1 MEINNAKL
9 KRNLLFCL
17 ITSIECDLRFHV
29 LEINNSNPKIPKEI
43 IEKAN
48 ERYYNDNK
56 LKSEDINKIV
66 DYFDLGDCVQI
77 INANKNTYNNEKL
90 IREILES
97 IEKIIPVRNRVMH
110 SRPLNFDDDEIVLN
124 FTDEIKK
131 YNKVI
136 NFKETIKELNIID
149 SNPNYLVS
157 VKISSK
163 EEKNS
168 IHHNLPMADYDDT
181 GFIGRRKDKEL
192 LRDKL
197 IGPYPVISIIGVGGY
212 GKTSLA
218 LSCLYDLIEEYKD
231 NDNPIFDTIMW
242 VTLKTKSLQDGDF
255 KYIRNSINTLNVAIM
270 KSNEQLDLDSNLSNI
285 DNILYYMRN
294 HKTLLVIDNLETI
307 DISENKKLFEELPTG
322 SKILITSRIGIGDYE
337 QIFKLN
343 ELTDKDAE
351 LYLRKLANIYKVDS
365 LLRKKADIIVEYT
378 KKLHKN
384 PLAIKWFVINVG
396 KGLEPDIIFKRK
408 QDELIEFCLSNVYEK
423 LSNNAKYILKIILL
437 KHNRCNL
444 AELVYISEKSY
455 EECETA
461 IYELLKSNFLEQN
474 EDFSYSIPAFTTN
487 YIKDQK
493 FYMDNYN
500 TIRQNIKKLIGNLEN
515 LDKDKH
521 LTNEYHPIS
530 FFPKTVSEKIAT
542 VYMLKAVEASKNKD
556 SKEMDK
562 YYELAIQA
570 APKFSDIYKT
580 SAYLYSKI
588 NVINAERDY
597 ENALELAD
605 NKAPIYYFY
614 GGFLI
619 NNQNYIEGE
628 KQILKS
634 LELEPDNLLIRMRL
648 ARVYKMTNRYEKSIK
663 LLNELETMIDKIEDY
678 RMKIKLVYETI
689 DTYARYA
696 DNYMI
701 NEDYE
706 NALIQLKNAISFID
720 KTDKKLFD
728 FTIYNVLFKLAYK
741 YIIVLSKSKINVD
754 GFISYLFTYYKYIIA
769 AKLGNKKEERF
780 DYELNLLKSKLD
792 RTNAMKIENILKYDS
807 TIKEKQE
814 GYISKLINGYGFIK
828 PTSYS
833 YQTLFF
839 HSNQYKGD
847 FRSLREGDK
856 VNFEIQ
862 YKNGKLSA
870 IEVAPIQDEE
880 PISLDDL

>member
-29 LEINNSNPKIPKEI
+29 LEINNSNPKIPREI
-43 IEKAN
+43 IEKAS
-48 ERYYNDNK
+48 ERYYKENE

-66 DYFDLGDCVQI
+66 EYFDLGDCVQVI
-77 INANKNTYNNEKL
+77 SANKNIYNDEK
-90 IREILES
+90 IVKEIVEK

-110 SRPLNFDDDEIVLN
+110 SRPLNFDDDEMVLN

-136 NFKETIKELNIID
+136 NFKETIRELDTID
-149 SNPNYLVS
+149 HNPNYLVS
-157 VKISSK
+157 IKVTSK
-163 EEKNS
+163 EENNS

-192 LRDKL
+192 LRAKL

-218 LSCLYDLIEEYKD
+218 LSCLYDLIDEYKD

-255 KYIRNSINTLNVAIM
+255 KYIRNSINSLDKAIT
-270 KSNEQLDLDSNLSNI
+270 KSDEQLNLDSNLSNI
-285 DNILYYMRN
+285 DNILHYMKK
-294 HKTLLVIDNLETI
+294 HKTLLVIDNLETV

-337 QIFKLN
+337 QIFRLN
-343 ELTDKDAE
+343 ELTDRDAE
-351 LYLRKLANIYKVDS
+351 IYLKKLANIYKVDS
-365 LLRKKADIIVEYT
+365 LLRKKQEIIIEYT
-378 KKLHKN
+378 KKLYKN

-408 QDELIEFCLSNVYEK
+408 KDELIEFCLSNVYEK

-437 KHNRCNL
+437 KQNRCNL

-474 EDFSYSIPAFTTN
+474 EDFSYSTPAFTTN

-493 FYMDNYN
+493 FYLENYN

-542 VYMLKAVEASKNKD
+542 VYMLKAVDASKNKD
-556 SKEMDK
+556 TKEMEK

-597 ENALELAD
+597 DNALELAE

-619 NNQNYIEGE
+619 NNQNYNEGE
-628 KQILKS
+628 RQILNA
-634 LELEPDNLLIRMRL
+634 LELEPDNPLISMRL
-648 ARVYKMTNRYEKSIK
+648 ARVYKMTNRYEESIK
-663 LLNELETMIDKIEDY
+663 LLNILETKVDKIEDK

-689 DTYARYA
+689 DTYIRYA

-706 NALIQLKNAISFID
+706 NALIQLKNAVTFID

-728 FTIYNVLFKLAYK
+728 FTIFNVLFKLAYK
-741 YIIVLSKSKINVD
+741 YIIILSKSRINVD
-754 GFISYLFTYYKYIIA
+754 GFISYFFTYHKYIIA
-769 AKLGNKKEERF
+769 AKLGNKKEEMF

-792 RTNAMKIENILKYDS
+792 ETSTMKIENILKYDS

-814 GYISKLINGYGFIK
+814 GYISKLKNGYGFIK
-828 PTSYS
+828 PISYS

-839 HSNQYKGD
+839 HASQFKGD
-847 FRSLREGDK
+847 FRALREGDK
-856 VNFEIQ
+856 VNFEIR
-862 YKNGKLSA
+862 YKDGKLSA
-870 IEVAPIQDEE
+870 VEITLEQNEE
-880 PISLDDL
+880 EKMLQSL